1 MQTTLL
7 GLAFV
12 IILALVSALVAPLVV
27 DWSHYRSA
35 FEQEA
40 ARLVGLPV
48 RVNGAIEARI
58 LPSPRVELRD
68 VEVGQAG
75 QAPQVRAAAVELE
88 LGLGSLLRGEVR
100 ATELH
105 LVAPQINLALDR
117 SGAVDWPALSSSFR
131 PDALT
136 VSRLNVEDGRAHS
149 FRCRRPVRA

>member
-1 MQTTLL
+1 MLS
-7 GLAFV
+7 FWRWF
-12 IILALVSALVAPLVV
+12 ALVAPLVV

-40 ARLVGLPV
+40 TRLVGLPV

-58 LPSPRVELRD
+58 LPSPRVELRE

-75 QAPQVRAAAVELE
+75 QAPQVRAATVELE

-100 ATELH
+100 VTELH

-136 VSRLNVEDGRAHS
+136 VSQAE
-149 FRCRRPVRA
+149 C